1 MMKWMI
7 VTITQTETNFVFE
20 RVEEVAI
27 YIPLLTLREN
37 KGQMSGEMAKKWVT
51 AHMFYLS
58 TLKRKSYLK

>member
-1 MMKWMI
+1 MGMMKWMI

-37 KGQMSGEMAKKWVT
+37 KGQMAKKWVT